1 MDHEQ
6 VNPLERDHSL
16 RVVLPGGVEKNAT
29 VHGSKAVM
37 DLLVTL
43 CASYHLNPSDYT
55 VEVLSANRDNVSFK
69 PNSPIGSLEAEKI
82 VLRSRGAVEEKIRR
96 PYMPEATVRLLIN
109 YNKSHKTVVRVNP
122 RLPLATLLPAV
133 CDKCEFNVG
142 TTVLL
147 RDGRSGETLDLSR
160 TLNEHGLREVFARDT
175 AGKEPADHRPGA
187 AEAEVAS
194 PPPLQELPK
203 KEQKEQKEQKENTGF
218 LSLFRR
224 RKKKHEA
231 EGEVSVPPAPGLGE
245 RAGVGLESDGVS
257 SSNALPADGPKKRR
271 APPPPPGASLSL
283 TNNLSS
289 CSLGGAQT
297 SAESTLRSTKRR
309 APPPPPCA
317 NPLQELQV
325 DAGDRGGVES
335 LNAAEELGR
344 SDESASVKLSLSS
357 SPRLSRPPPSS
368 RPSLA
373 SHLHRVA
380 DPYLPSVRGRDL
392 SDYRDALAKV
402 LTSSVSKATLVQRLK
417 GSASF
422 PRFHHSSASFSPA
435 TRPDDGVL
443 LAELESVL
451 RSNLLRESEWEG
463 PASRRGTTTFTVV
476 PQKKPERLQISI
488 EEREAPREEAQ
499 EEEEPPSPVRSD
511 SPSPEPPTQQIQ
523 APDDDDDLRD
533 LDSQNG
539 PQSEVEDAAGER
551 SEEEEE
557 EEEPEPEAT
566 SRVARSP
573 SDDVDPCGPCAEE
586 EEETSE
592 EAREEERQEEVGFP
606 PPPPPVFFN
615 EDAEGPPSRFSQAVA
630 MAVQKSRLQSL
641 VKRLGPQRSGGPDF
655 PSPPRSTYQYGEFS
669 ATAVVLESNL

>member
-16 RVVLPGGVEKNAT
+16 RVVLPGGAEKNAT

-96 PYMPEATVRLLIN
+96 PYMPEATVRLLVN

-175 AGKEPADHRPGA
+175 AGKEPADHRPRA

-203 KEQKEQKEQKENTGF
+203 KEQKEQKENTGF

-231 EGEVSVPPAPGLGE
+231 EGEVSVPPTPGLGE

-271 APPPPPGASLSL
+271 APPPPPLGASLSL

-317 NPLQELQV
+317 NPPQELQA

-357 SPRLSRPPPSS
+357 SSRLSRPPRPPPSS

-422 PRFHHSSASFSPA
+422 PRFHHGSASFSPA

-523 APDDDDDLRD
+523 APDDDDDDLRD

-539 PQSEVEDAAGER
+539 SQSEVEDAAGER
-551 SEEEEE
+551 EEEEEE
-557 EEEPEPEAT
+557 EEEPEPEVT

-586 EEETSE
+586 EEETAE

-615 EDAEGPPSRFSQAVA
+615 ENAEGPPSRFSQAVA

-655 PSPPRSTYQYGEFS
+655 PSPPRSTYQYG
-669 ATAVVLESNL
+669 A